1 MRISDFSEFHFFEN
15 FRFFGISD
23 FSEFL
28 IFRNFRFFGNSASE
42 ASEPAGINSE
52 AEISIFFSF
61 FKIFLFFR
69 KFLIFLSAAVLR
81 GEMKI
86 HLQTK
91 RGLNTLKFWGCS
103 EILTLILR
111 GNWKSGA

>member
-1 MRISDFSEFHFFEN
+1 MKFET
-15 FRFFGISD
+15 
-23 FSEFL
+23 L
-28 IFRNFRFFGNSASE
+28 KSASE
-42 ASEPAGINSE
+42 ASEAAGINSE

-61 FKIFLFFR
+61 FRFFFFPEIFDFSFR
-69 KFLIFLSAAVLR
+69 CFLR

-86 HLQTK
+86 HHKTK
-91 RGLNTLKFWGCS
+91 RGLNRLKFWGCS